1 LSANLSLTKKPTDRS
16 LEPATVDV
24 VEYGRRRVL
33 VVVGVMLATVLQVL
47 DATIVNVALP
57 TIQGNLGANLNEGTW
72 IITGYIIAAVI
83 IIPLT
88 PWLQTRFGRKRYYV
102 AAILGFT
109 LTSVLCGLAQTFEA
123 EVFFRVLQGLCGGG
137 LLPTG
142 QAILR
147 DTFPPKEIG
156 RSQVLVA
163 LGAIVGPSVGP
174 TLGGILTDQLSWN
187 WVFYINVVPGLF
199 AATLLILTLR
209 DPAKPQK
216 IPVDLFGLALLA
228 MGLGSLQYVLNEGER
243 NDWFGDARISGF
255 AAVAV
260 LALVGF
266 VAWELFGAKRPI
278 VDLRI
283 LGRRT
288 VWAGCLLAMT
298 IGFTLY
304 GSIVITPQFNQGILN
319 FTATMS
325 GESILIR
332 ALAILGCTPLVL
344 VFLNRFKLN
353 PRILLGAGFI
363 LVAIANLLQA
373 QVTTSQSDFWTF
385 WIPLALG
392 GVGFSQ
398 LLAPLSVAVLSTVRG
413 IDTAKASSL
422 LSLSQQLGGSL
433 STAVLVTMLD
443 RRAAFHQSMLA
454 AGITHANSSVQRI
467 LLSVGPEGLQR
478 IYAVVVREANTL
490 AFADAFWMLGIVA
503 FVLAPLV
510 LLIRTQRPAEP
521 VTLAVAE

>member
-1 LSANLSLTKKPTDRS
+1 MSADVAVPSKPTVRS
-16 LEPATVDV
+16 APAVPVDV
-24 VEYGRRRVL
+24 IEYGRRRIL

-57 TIQGNLGANLNEGTW
+57 TIQGNLGANLTEGTW

-83 IIPLT
+83 VIPLT

-102 AAILGFT
+102 TAILGFT
-109 LTSVLCGLAQTFEA
+109 LTSVLCGLAQSFEA

-147 DTFPPKEIG
+147 DTFAPKEIG

-163 LGAIVGPSVGP
+163 IGAIVGPSVGP

-187 WVFYINVVPGLF
+187 WVFYINVVPGLC
-199 AATLLILTLR
+199 AAAILIFTLR
-209 DPAKPQK
+209 DPTKPQK
-216 IPVDLFGLALLA
+216 LPVDLFGLALLGL
-228 MGLGSLQYVLNEGER
+228 GLGSLQYVLNEGER
-243 NDWFGDARISGF
+243 NDWFGDAGIASFALVAVFALAGF
-255 AAVAV
+255 AM
-260 LALVGF
+260 
-266 VAWELFGAKRPI
+266 WELFGAKRPI

-304 GSIVITPQFNQGILN
+304 GSIVITPQFNQGILH

-332 ALAILGCTPLVL
+332 ALAILACTPLTL
-344 VFLNRFKLN
+344 VFLNRLKWN
-353 PRILLGAGFI
+353 PRILLGTGFV
-363 LVAIANLLQA
+363 LVAIANCLQA
-373 QVTTSQSDFWTF
+373 MVTTSQSDFWTF

-433 STAVLVTMLD
+433 STAILVTMLD
-443 RRAAFHQSMLA
+443 RRTAFHQATLA
-454 AGITHANSSVQRI
+454 AGITHANANVAR
-467 LLSVGPEGLQR
+467 LLAVTGPAGLQR
-478 IYAVVVREANTL
+478 IYGVVVREATTL
-490 AFADAFWMLGIVA
+490 AYADAFWMLGIVA
-503 FVLAPLV
+503 FGLAPLV
-510 LLIRTQRPAEP
+510 FLIRTQRSSVPAG
-521 VTLAVAE
+521 VGIAE